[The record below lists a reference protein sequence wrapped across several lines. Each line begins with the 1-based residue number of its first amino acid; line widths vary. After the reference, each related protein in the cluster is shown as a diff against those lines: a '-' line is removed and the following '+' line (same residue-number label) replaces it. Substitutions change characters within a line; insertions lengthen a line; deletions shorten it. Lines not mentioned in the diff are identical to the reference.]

1 MTMASIRNIGVLAA
15 ALVTSALLAI
25 ASAPWALNQPALNFV
40 FKPLA
45 TLIVMAYAWPRG
57 HDTSVVRRWVL
68 TGLCFSLAGDVFLM
82 WPQQGFLPGLVSFLL
97 AHLAYLLAFTRTAR
111 FAATP
116 WVFAAYGALAVLI
129 LSQLWPG
136 VPGALRIPV
145 VAYVLALASMAAQ
158 AAVVWRAKADRGS
171 VLAWGGLLF
180 MSSDAL
186 LATNKFGAGLP
197 MASLWILTTYWAA
210 QWCIASWLGP
220 ASSPAGERKINH
232 LDR

>member
-1 MTMASIRNIGVLAA
+1 MAITRNTKVLAA
-15 ALVTSALLAI
+15 ALLICALLAI
-25 ASAPWALNQPALNFV
+25 ASAPWALNQPTLNFV

-57 HDTSVVRRWVL
+57 HDTLVVRRWVL

-97 AHLAYLLAFTRTAR
+97 AHLAYLVAFTRTAR

-116 WVFAAYGALAVLI
+116 WVFVAYGALAALI

-158 AAVVWRAKADRGS
+158 AAVVWRAHAERGS

-197 MASLWILTTYWAA
+197 MASLWILATYWSA

-220 ASSPAGERKINH
+220 PAHLASPRTANELGR
-232 LDR
+232 

>member
-1 MTMASIRNIGVLAA
+1 MKIVHNTALLAA
-15 ALVTSALLAI
+15 ALLVCSLLAI
-25 ASAPWALNQPALNFV
+25 ASAPWALNQPALNVV

-57 HDTSVVRRWVL
+57 GDAPLVRRWVL

-97 AHLAYLLAFTRTAR
+97 AHLAYLLAFTRVSR

-116 WVFAAYGALAVLI
+116 WVLVAYGALALLI

-136 VPGALRIPV
+136 VPGALRLPV

-158 AAVVWRAKADRGS
+158 AAVVWRTGAPRGA
-171 VLAWGGLLF
+171 VLALGGLLF
-180 MSSDAL
+180 MTSDAL
-186 LATNKFGAGLP
+186 LATNKFAGGLP
-197 MASLWILTTYWAA
+197 MASLWILSTYWSA
-210 QWCIASWLGP
+210 QWCIASWL
-220 ASSPAGERKINH
+220 SPQCQGSGDTRG
-232 LDR
+232 